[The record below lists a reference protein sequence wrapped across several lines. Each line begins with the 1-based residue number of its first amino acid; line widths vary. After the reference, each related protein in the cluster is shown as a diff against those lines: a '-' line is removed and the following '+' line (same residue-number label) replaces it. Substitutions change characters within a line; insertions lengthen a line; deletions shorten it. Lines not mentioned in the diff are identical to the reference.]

1 MNDSTKL
8 GLQIVLPILILAG
21 AGALTAT
28 LVLNRKSPDRAPPE
42 QRALLVE
49 TQTVHRSEHRL
60 DVHAS
65 GTVEAARTVTIQP
78 QVSGRVEHVHDSLE
92 PGGLV
97 GRDDILV
104 QIDRS
109 DYKLALD
116 QRKTALEQAKA
127 QLALERGQQE
137 IAEREWNIFKNE
149 ADDLSAQGDASLAL
163 REPQLASA
171 NAQVDSA
178 RSQVEQAKQNLART
192 TVRAPF
198 DGMVQEESVS
208 VGDLASP
215 QSPLATLVAS
225 DLFWARL
232 QLPPDK
238 IPYIDIPNV
247 NANQGS
253 DVTIQYDLGERLVE
267 RKGEVIRLV
276 GDLDR
281 VGRLA
286 RIIVAID
293 DPLGR
298 KRSAS
303 EDRGNAESESQ
314 HRGNPLFLNAYVDAR
329 IQGNTTR
336 NLVELPRDAVRNGD
350 QAYLFDDGTLAI
362 KKLDIVW
369 ERPTTVLVDSGL
381 DDGDRIIVGPMPEPI
396 EGMPV
401 RTESDSAS
409 SEQGQKDNAPR
420 DDTTG
425 NDASEPPAPDDKRPR
440 RDDGPDQ

>member
-8 GLQIVLPILILAG
+8 ALQIALPILILAG

-28 LVLNRKSPDRAPPE
+28 LVLNRETPDRAPPK

-97 GRDDILV
+97 NRDDTLV

-109 DYKLALD
+109 DYELAVD
-116 QRKTALEQAKA
+116 QRKSALEQAKA

-137 IAEREWNIFKNE
+137 IAEREWKVFKSE
-149 ADDLSAQGDASLAL
+149 ADDLSSQGDASLAL

-178 RSQVEQAKQNLART
+178 RSQVEQAEQNLART
-192 TVRAPF
+192 TIRAPF

-225 DLFWARL
+225 DVFWARL

-247 NANQGS
+247 NADHGS
-253 DVTIQYDLGERLVE
+253 GVTIEYDLGQNSVE
-267 RKGEVIRLV
+267 RDGEVIRLV

-281 VGRLA
+281 VGRLT

-298 KRSAS
+298 KRSDS
-303 EDRGNAESESQ
+303 EDPEHTNSDSQ
-314 HRGNPLFLNAYVDAR
+314 HRGNPLFLNAYVDAKIR
-329 IQGNTTR
+329 GNTTR
-336 NLVELPRDAVRNGD
+336 NLLELPRDAVRNGD
-350 QAYLFDDGTLAI
+350 EVYLFDDGTLKI
-362 KKLDIVW
+362 QRPDIVW

-381 DDGDRIIVGPMPEPI
+381 DDGDRIIVGPIPEPI
-396 EGMPV
+396 EGMPL
-401 RTESDSAS
+401 RTESDPTSA
-409 SEQGQKDNAPR
+409 EEIEKDNAPG
-420 DDTTG
+420 DDTTE
-425 NDASEPPAPDDKRPR
+425 NDESEAPTPDDNRPR
-440 RDDGPDQ
+440 QNHGPDK